1 MEGQLANMGEET
13 KNSRETPGRTGQRLW
28 TIGVNFPNK
37 VEKGAG
43 HTERIKHGSIFKVSS

>member
-13 KNSRETPGRTGQRLW
+13 KNSRKTPGRSGQRLW

-37 VEKGAG
+37 EEKGAG
-43 HTERIKHGSIFKVSS
+43 HTERIKHGSIFKASS